1 MSNLSSFV
9 IEVDLLQRTWK
20 YLDIETF
27 EMDLVNLN
35 KIYWVH
41 CDLSLEN
48 ELDKFK
54 KKLQLTKEVKGLCH
68 GSERISKTIET
79 ENYLTLQVQCLL
91 FSGKRSERNANLLI
105 HLTPRYCFTASTRP
119 LPMIKK
125 LIANFQNYVHYA
137 HTPCF
142 ILFIMLDSIVSLYL
156 DRLYQFEIE
165 AEEMDLQLGE
175 RTYKEVADLKNHVM
189 HIKRYSVA
197 ILNVLMHTSARKI
210 QVVSEHCRG
219 SLIDLLNNAQLV
231 VTEADSIRELLNG
244 TLGRIDNTLMHQVN
258 NAMKI
263 LTAVATI
270 FMPPTLIAGIY
281 GMNLLMPEY
290 HWKYGYPLAL
300 ILMTISGTS
309 MFFYFRKKKW
319 I

>member
-1 MSNLSSFV
+1 MPNLSSFV
-9 IEVDLLQRTWK
+9 IEVDLLERTWK
-20 YLDIETF
+20 YLDVNTF

-54 KKLQLTKEVKGLCH
+54 KKLQLTKEVKRLCE
-68 GSERISKTIET
+68 GSERISKTIEA

-91 FSGKRSERNANLLI
+91 FSGKRKDRHTNLLI
-105 HLTPRYCFTASTRP
+105 HLTSRFCFTASNRQ
-119 LPMIKK
+119 LPMLKK
-125 LIANFQNYVHYA
+125 LITNFQNYVHYA

-142 ILFIMLDSIVSLYL
+142 ILFIVLDSIVSLYL
-156 DRLYQFEIE
+156 DRLYEFEVE
-165 AEEMDLQLGE
+165 AEQMDLNLGE
-175 RTYKEVADLKNHVM
+175 MTYKDVADLKNHVM

-219 SLIDLLNNAQLV
+219 SLIDLLNNARLV

-244 TLGRIDNTLMHQVN
+244 TLGRIDNALMHQVN
-258 NAMKI
+258 HAMKI

-281 GMNLLMPEY
+281 GMNLIMPEY
-290 HWKYGYPLAL
+290 HWKYGYP
-300 ILMTISGTS
+300 IIMSVMVGCGIS
-309 MFFYFRKKKW
+309 MFVYFRKKKW
-319 I
+319 L